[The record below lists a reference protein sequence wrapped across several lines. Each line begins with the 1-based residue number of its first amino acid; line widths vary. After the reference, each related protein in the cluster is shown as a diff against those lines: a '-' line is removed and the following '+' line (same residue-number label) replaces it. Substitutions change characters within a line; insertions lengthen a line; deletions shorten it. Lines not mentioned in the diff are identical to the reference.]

1 VDDNDR
7 KAEVEAM
14 DNIVA
19 GMVVRDSLLLL
30 AVNRGKDIRRM
41 ATAAVVVVVV
51 VVVVAAAA
59 MVVVARSMEVVAE
72 IPMAAPVVLV

>member
-1 VDDNDR
+1 
-7 KAEVEAM
+7 M

-19 GMVVRDSLLLL
+19 GMVVRHSLLLL

-41 ATAAVVVVVV
+41 ATAVVVVAAAMIVV
-51 VVVVAAAA
+51 VAVAAAA
-59 MVVVARSMEVVAE
+59 MVVAARSMEVVAE